1 MDDFGTGYSNF
12 SQIAEIAFD
21 LIKLD
26 KSLIWPAFDKEKE
39 SVKAKTVLIACI
51 QMIKTLGF
59 KIVAEGVET
68 QEQADFLTKLGVDY
82 LQGYKFS
89 KPISPRSFANFIDVF
104 NKVPE
109 PLGDGGIIEE

>member
-1 MDDFGTGYSNF
+1 MEEFLLILQESRLKLRENGEKEQKCDLSTGYSNF

-51 QMIKTLGF
+51 EM
-59 KIVAEGVET
+59 
-68 QEQADFLTKLGVDY
+68 
-82 LQGYKFS
+82 
-89 KPISPRSFANFIDVF
+89 
-104 NKVPE
+104 
-109 PLGDGGIIEE
+109 